1 MEMTYEKAIK
11 RLEEIVEK
19 LSEGSATLEESF
31 ALFEEGAKLS
41 SFCNDKLNTAEQKF
55 TELVNKNIGSE

>member
-19 LSEGSATLEESF
+19 LSEGSATLEESLS
-31 ALFEEGAKLS
+31 LFEEGAELAA
-41 SFCNDKLNTAEQKF
+41 FCNGKLNAAEQKF
-55 TELVNKNIGSE
+55 SELVNKNIGSE